1 MNKYYINCQL
11 SKKQLLKY
19 ERLRNQQLDANP
31 LLLGNHTCKKGCE
44 LISFVFHIRLETK
57 VANDLS
63 RHFYNIFFPF
73 QVTLLIIWLLIFII
87 FFDWILSRIQKY
99 FEINQQRLS
108 LGVLIKRCYENM
120 QQIYRRTPI
129 PKFNFNKVVSNFIE
143 TTLYHE
149 CFHVNLLHIF
159 RTPFPEN
166 KSEGLLLN
174 EAN

>member
-1 MNKYYINCQL
+1 MGNWAKNTVTQVWMTEESAIRCFWIIIHVNKAVN
-11 SKKQLLKY
+11 S
-19 ERLRNQQLDANP
+19 
-31 LLLGNHTCKKGCE
+31 
-44 LISFVFHIRLETK
+44 K

-87 FFDWILSRIQKY
+87 FFEWILSRIQKY